1 MKDAVHRVAT
11 SCYKNLNLLTRKKV
25 RYSKSAERFISETQQ
40 NDSGYRKIRNIVERY
55 IKVELG
61 ETTEPIISGEKR
73 INISGNAKERFIEVQ
88 KQTRDLVTLQ
98 DLLLLS
104 SNKYF
109 MLGLILLQL
118 TPR

>member
-61 ETTEPIISGEKR
+61 ETTEPIILGK
-73 INISGNAKERFIEVQ
+73 KESIY
-88 KQTRDLVTLQ
+88 LVTLRKGS
-98 DLLLLS
+98 LKCK
-104 SNKYF
+104 NKQE
-109 MLGLILLQL
+109 IW
-118 TPR
+118 